1 MEIRN
6 VSFGGGLSMVLTP
19 AVSGLFT
26 AVTNIVEGNSF
37 TITFTTNKPGSF
49 GYTITGV
56 SSADIGNASLTGTF
70 TANGETRTYTIS
82 DDLVT
87 EGAETFVMS
96 LDNGQARAPV
106 TISDSYYTLTANV
119 ASVNEYGGNV
129 FNITLDTN
137 AIHALPLGYTITGG
151 VSSIDF
157 IGSPSLTGNFTS
169 NGQVLTF
176 TANAD
181 LILDG
186 VEYFT
191 ISLDNGR
198 ANANVIINDTSVAYY
213 TLTAN
218 VASVNEDNSFT
229 VTFVTNALSQLPL
242 GYTIT
247 GVSNVDFNGSP
258 LMTGNLTANNQVL
271 TFTANADL
279 LTEGTE
285 YFTIS
290 LDNGR
295 ANANVIINDT
305 SITPPGQAE
314 YTIPG
319 TYSWVAPAGVSTI
332 SVLAVGAGGGGYQ
345 GGPGRYSGGGGGGG
359 GLVWVNNVAVTSG
372 TTYSINVGAGAP
384 ANNPSTPGGT
394 SWFNNSSYI
403 RATGGTSG
411 KDQVVPQAAG
421 GIAINP
427 SSYPGGGGNG
437 GSGGAYAGDYS
448 GTGGG
453 GAGGYS
459 GNGGTG
465 SQGAYGY
472 SVNSTAGSGGG
483 GGGGGASTNGAYAS
497 AGGGVGIYGAGS
509 NGAAG
514 AAFNGGGGGSG
525 GTNGGNGPG
534 ALGGSFGGGG
544 GGGTLNSGSYVGG
557 AGANG
562 AVRLMWSGYNPTF
575 LYRAYPSTNTANV

>member
-106 TISDSYYTLTANV
+106 VIDDAYYTLTANV

-218 VASVNEDNSFT
+218 RASVNEGNSFT

-247 GVSNVDFNGSP
+247 GVSSLDFDESP
-258 LMTGNLTANNQVL
+258 SLTGNLTANNQVL
-271 TFTANADL
+271 TFTANSDL

-285 YFTIS
+285 YFAIS
-290 LDNGR
+290 LNNGQ
-295 ANANVIINDT
+295 ANANVLINDT
-305 SITPPGQAE
+305 SNTGLQIEFT
-314 YTIPG
+314 TPG
-319 TYSWVAPAGVSTI
+319 TYTWYAPTGVTSI
-332 SVLAVGAGGGGYQ
+332 SVVAV
-345 GGPGRYSGGGGGGG
+345 GGGGGGG
-359 GLVWVNNVAVTSG
+359 HYLG
-372 TTYSINVGAGAP
+372 
-384 ANNPSTPGGT
+384 
-394 SWFNNSSYI
+394 
-403 RATGGTSG
+403 
-411 KDQVVPQAAG
+411 
-421 GIAINP
+421 
-427 SSYPGGGGNG
+427 
-437 GSGGAYAGDYS
+437 
-448 GTGGG
+448 GGG
-453 GAGGYS
+453 GALAYKTSATVIPGTAYSVVVGAGGANATSSSGISGGYSSFGSNIVYALGGFGAYIGHASRGPGGNVIIGDGGGYGGTAIGMGGAGAAGYS
-459 GNGGTG
+459 GNGGD
-465 SQGAYGY
+465 
-472 SVNSTAGSGGG
+472 STVYAGLNGSGGG
-483 GGGGGASTNGAYAS
+483 GGGSGMTRFAGGG
-497 AGGGVGIYGAGS
+497 GGGVGIYGEGASGLGGS
-509 NGAAG
+509 GAYQ
-514 AAFNGGGGGSG
+514 GGYSRGQGGSG
-525 GTNGGNGPG
+525 GLPATNIGVGNTPSYPGG
-534 ALGGSFGGGG
+534 LYGGGG
-544 GGGTLNSGSYVGG
+544 GGQHNAFFGG
-557 AGANG
+557 NGLDGAKG
-562 AVRLMWSGYNPTF
+562 AVRIIWGAGRS
-575 LYRAYPSTNTANV
+575 YPSTNTANVY